1 MILKLCPPSWSFLF
15 LTLAFCAPAYAF
27 KLSTEGTAMER
38 KLSRMNS
45 GFFDKLLSGAALK
58 GLPLFTEAVH
68 EEITQRIYG
77 CEGDTNH
84 CQDADLGMAS
94 PYVIAGVRWNDDP
107 PFRLLPD
114 QAKNLSCKT
123 DETVRFIT
131 QPKCWAGLFWDAE
144 KKAKSGVTMDASNG
158 YSMLHRSHFGDLQFL
173 HAMASKDGEAPE
185 VTRKKILTWAEFSW
199 RIALREYGLDTRL
212 RDVKIEGFSEHFGK
226 TEWNVQD
233 LFTLGNVALRRNIDE
248 VAFGSLLHVVED
260 SFASGHVE
268 RSEPVYGKQCNGS
281 GSLFKP
287 GSITQFHAYGNQD
300 TDLHAQ
306 ADSGGALNYARAA
319 SQGEVIEVGR
329 NLVAMLDKNLPWDS
343 VKPYL
348 ECVFELKDSATPAS
362 AGSAFHKIN

>member
-1 MILKLCPPSWSFLF
+1 MKRAGILLLA
-15 LTLAFCAPAYAF
+15 LTLSAPSYAF

-45 GFFDKLLSGAALK
+45 SFFDKLLNSAALK

-77 CEGDTNH
+77 CEGDTAF

-114 QAKNLSCKT
+114 QAKNLPCKT

-144 KKAKSGVTMDASNG
+144 KRAKSGVAMDASNG
-158 YSMLHRSHFGDLQFL
+158 YSLLHRSHFGDLQFL
-173 HAMASKDGEAPE
+173 HAMASKDGEPPE
-185 VTRKKILTWAEFSW
+185 VTRQKILMWAEFSW

-212 RDVKIEGFSEHFGK
+212 RDVKIDGFTEHFGK

-260 SFASGHVE
+260 SFAAGHVE
-268 RSEPVYGKQCNGS
+268 RAEPIYGKQCNGS
-281 GSLFKP
+281 AAMFKP
-287 GSITQFHAYGNQD
+287 GSIAQFHAYGNQD

-306 ADSGGALNYARAA
+306 ADSSSALNYARAA
-319 SQGEVIEVGR
+319 SQGGVIEVGR

-362 AGSAFHKIN
+362 AGSAFHKID